1 MCTRMIPLLARL
13 ITVDHL
19 PPATC
24 VSELPIPLFTQI
36 NVKTPSFP
44 GIYCFSRKISAFS
57 LFFIRIG
64 YIRARVVLAACAV
77 AQPCAISFSYRRE
90 SPTSLACCFVFKYK
104 TGPTAK
110 ESDITATS
118 YNGFISF
125 QSHARRS
132 NQVSLCVAS
141 GRKNAT

>member
-1 MCTRMIPLLARL
+1 MYKDDPTSGSA
-13 ITVDHL
+13 DHGCPSVICHL
-19 PPATC
+19 CFRTADSSIHTN
-24 VSELPIPLFTQI
+24 

-104 TGPTAK
+104 TGPTA
-110 ESDITATS
+110 EEADITATS

-132 NQVSLCVAS
+132 NQVSPCVAS